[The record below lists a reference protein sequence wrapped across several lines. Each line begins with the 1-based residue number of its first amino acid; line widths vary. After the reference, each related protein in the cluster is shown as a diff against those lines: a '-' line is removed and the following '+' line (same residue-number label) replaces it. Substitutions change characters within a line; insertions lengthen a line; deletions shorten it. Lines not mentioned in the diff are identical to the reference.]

1 MPKTSPKTAVRKRC
15 AICRRFFI
23 PKRSDCTTCSDECKA
38 ESRRISRLKYER
50 RNRVERTRKMREQRQ
65 AEMKP
70 VYESGRKTCRY
81 CGRKLNKKRPN
92 KEYCNGLCRQRM
104 YRALANGEKIPAGM
118 SETERREM
126 LKRLELERLS
136 RKYIAEQVRK
146 SPKPRKVMLRSR
158 PQKPAVTTPI
168 VVCNDGERWKR
179 EVERVMNLPYG
190 QRLEFSSKWNQAERN
205 YAKSIELKRI
215 GYGFS
220 EWN

>member
-1 MPKTSPKTAVRKRC
+1 MPRTSPKTAVRKRC

-50 RNRVERTRKMREQRQ
+50 RNRAERTRKMREQRQ
-65 AEMKP
+65 VEMKP

-81 CGRKLNKKRPN
+81 CGRKLDKKRPN

-104 YRALANGEKIPAGM
+104 YRALANGEKIPVGM
-118 SETERREM
+118 SEVDRREM

-146 SPKPRKVMLRSR
+146 SPKPSKVMLRSR
-158 PQKPAVTTPI
+158 PQKPAVTAPI
-168 VVCNDGERWKR
+168 VVFDDGERWKR
-179 EVERVMNLPYG
+179 EVEMVMNLPYG

-215 GYGFS
+215 GCGS
-220 EWN
+220 SGWD

>member
-23 PKRSDCTTCSDECKA
+23 PKRRDCTTCSDECKA

>member
-1 MPKTSPKTAVRKRC
+1 MPKRSPKTAVRKRC

-23 PKRSDCTTCSDECKA
+23 PKRSDCTTCSDGCKA

-146 SPKPRKVMLRSR
+146 SPKPIKVMLRSR

-190 QRLEFSSKWNQAERN
+190 QRWEFSSKWNQAERN

>member
-1 MPKTSPKTAVRKRC
+1 MPKRSQNTAVSKRC
-15 AICRRFFI
+15 AICRRLFI

-81 CGRKLNKKRPN
+81 CGRKLNKKKPN

-118 SETERREM
+118 SEAERRKM
-126 LKRLELERLS
+126 LKNLELERLS
-136 RKYIAEQVRK
+136 RHYISQQNRK
-146 SPKPRKVMLRSR
+146 IKKPVIRK
-158 PQKPAVTTPI
+158 KPPEK
-168 VVCNDGERWKR
+168 VVQTEKPVCEDREEWKV

-190 QRLEFSSKWNQAERN
+190 ERWRFSSKWNQAERN